1 MVALQYVNQDAEIFG
16 ADLYGRM
23 PLARSDEY
31 GKFSLVGIAGYDRGI
46 NLATGGGL
54 YHMMPLN
61 AKLTL
66 EHRLGNWSSAAELQL
81 VDNKYD
87 VETVRNEL
95 QTPGYALVNLRSSYQ
110 WGNVRFDLGVEN
122 LFNQQYYSPLG
133 GAYLSYS
140 AAKAGESGTGPF
152 EPLAGMGR
160 NVYAGITV
168 KF

>member
-1 MVALQYVNQDAEIFG
+1 
-16 ADLYGRM
+16 M
-23 PLARSDEY
+23 PLLRSDAY
-31 GKFSLVGIAGYDRGI
+31 GKFALVGIAGYDRGI
-46 NLATGGGL
+46 NLTSGGNL

-66 EHRLGNWSSAAELQL
+66 EHKLGNWSSAAELQL
-81 VDNKYD
+81 VSNKDD

-110 WGNVRFDLGVEN
+110 WGQVRFDLGVEN

-133 GAYLSYS
+133 GAYLGNQ
-140 AAKAGESGTGPF
+140 AAGYAGWKDTGPF
-152 EPLAGMGR
+152 TPLAGMGR
-160 NVYAGITV
+160 NVYAGVTI

>member
-1 MVALQYVNQDAEIFG
+1 
-16 ADLYGRM
+16 M

-110 WGNVRFDLGVEN
+110 GKR
-122 LFNQQYYSPLG
+122 PLR
-133 GAYLSYS
+133 
-140 AAKAGESGTGPF
+140 PRRR
-152 EPLAGMGR
+152 EPVDQ
-160 NVYAGITV
+160 NITRRSV
-168 KF
+168 ALI